1 MPSREFDLIVRTDDR
16 AEVRGFEAWVG
27 AGCVDGADAAGY
39 AAEESRC
46 TLEGPPETAGGF
58 RPFPFV
64 GACRKGG
71 EAQVLEAAAGLRL
84 RRGTKHAYHDD
95 PDDGAFTSA
104 YLARF
109 QAGLKAA

>member
-1 MPSREFDLIVRTDDR
+1 MRAAWTAQMPLGMLQRNRGAPSR
-16 AEVRGFEAWVG
+16 
-27 AGCVDGADAAGY
+27 
-39 AAEESRC
+39 
-46 TLEGPPETAGGF
+46 GPPETAGGF

-84 RRGTKHAYHDD
+84 RRGTTHAYHDV